1 MENPGGTSATYARKR
16 RIRPSRGSSAA
27 VRDSHWQVAIRKLR
41 FALMTK
47 VKEAIEEV
55 IEESYLL
62 GLSEPEIRK
71 DFKRFIDT
79 CFVVIHDH
87 VKDRDVVTGLAE
99 SLAREQ
105 TCILIADRGE
115 GSGEVGVSQG
125 SGEQQATL
133 EEFSEKVARRK
144 RQILRT
150 IAKYDP
156 QLVRL
161 IDEQRFQGEGGGE
174 PSRPPLGRLPWRPSW
189 RPDWIQLRL
198 QLLKIGYATTIGVI
212 ILLIWLGFI
221 QK

>member
-1 MENPGGTSATYARKR
+1 
-16 RIRPSRGSSAA
+16 
-27 VRDSHWQVAIRKLR
+27 
-41 FALMTK
+41 MTK

-62 GLSEPEIRK
+62 GLSEREIRQ

-79 CFVVIHDH
+79 CYIVIHDH
-87 VKDRDVVTGLAE
+87 VKDKDVVTGLGE

-105 TCILIADRGE
+105 TCILIADRGN
-115 GSGEVGVSQG
+115 STDEVPVRQETGK
-125 SGEQQATL
+125 EQTTL

-161 IDEQRFQGEGGGE
+161 IDKQRFQGEGVEE
-174 PSRPPLGRLPWRPSW
+174 PSRPVIRRPSW
-189 RPDWIQLRL
+189 GRLDWPQFRV

-212 ILLIWLGFI
+212 ILLIWLGFL

>member
-1 MENPGGTSATYARKR
+1 
-16 RIRPSRGSSAA
+16 
-27 VRDSHWQVAIRKLR
+27 
-41 FALMTK
+41 MTK

-62 GLSEPEIRK
+62 GLSEREIRQ

-79 CFVVIHDH
+79 CIIVVHDN
-87 VKDRDVVTGLAE
+87 VKDRDVVTGLGV

-105 TCILIADRGE
+105 TCILIADRGDSSE
-115 GSGEVGVSQG
+115 EVAVGQESGK
-125 SGEQQATL
+125 EQTL
-133 EEFSEKVARRK
+133 VEFSEKVARCK

-161 IDEQRFQGEGGGE
+161 IDEQRFQGDGGGDE
-174 PSRPPLGRLPWRPSW
+174 PPRHSIRRPPWRGFW
-189 RPDWIQLRL
+189 KLDGARLRL

-212 ILLIWLGFI
+212 ILLIWLGFLE
-221 QK
+221 K